1 MLASSIV
8 EQAEARASDAEI
20 ICNLI
25 LLEHLIGEKM
35 ESQTLAEY
43 VEPYQ
48 LLRLIKLIPWQFE
61 HPSS

>member
-8 EQAEARASDAEI
+8 EQAEVRASDADI

-25 LLEHLIGEKM
+25 LLEHLIGEKI

-43 VEPYQ
+43 VGLYQ
-48 LLRLIKLIPWQFE
+48 LIRLIKLIPWQFE

>member
-8 EQAEARASDAEI
+8 EQAEARASDADI
-20 ICNLI
+20 ICNLM

-35 ESQTLAEY
+35 ESQTED

-48 LLRLIKLIPWQFE
+48 LLRLIELIP
-61 HPSS
+61 